1 MPRSLVV
8 IPTRAKDERILSL
21 LRNIAADTKLKDSA
35 VVIVANGPSIDEEIF
50 ASLGRIQAVGAGTRI
65 QLLRTERASKP
76 RAINIGEEMLG
87 ASVEVTVY
95 LDDDV
100 AILRGGIEDLVEAVA
115 HRGNQPTLVG
125 PLRAPDPRDSG
136 LAQMFARSLL
146 RPRWIREGVCLG
158 GCYAVNRPGRLFWDD
173 FPLIACD
180 DEYVFSRFPHVDRLM
195 VPRCVV
201 SHPFAGTPRG
211 LLEQQGRW
219 KRASDELREL
229 GLAGPFG
236 GTGRSR
242 RDVLQEVLRVRT
254 LLGMVFVRG
263 VRLCASERVSREGL
277 VDGAW

>member
-1 MPRSLVV
+1 MSRSLVV
-8 IPTRAKDERILSL
+8 IPTRANDERILSL
-21 LRNIAADTKLKDSA
+21 LRSIAADTKLKDSA
-35 VVIVANGPSIDEEIF
+35 VVVVTNGPSIDEKIF
-50 ASLGRIQAVGAGTRI
+50 ASLGRIRAVGVGTRI
-65 QLLRTERASKP
+65 QLLKTERASKP
-76 RAINIGEEMLG
+76 RAINVGEEMLG
-87 ASVEVTVY
+87 ASAEVTVY

-100 AILRGGIEDLVEAVA
+100 AIMKGGIEDLVDAVA

-201 SHPFAGTPRG
+201 SHPFAGTRRG

-254 LLGMVFVRG
+254 LLGTVFVRG